1 MATRMSIINQLK
13 TDLEDKV
20 KSVRGYTHDLFEV
33 NLGIYNFD
41 YYSAYPAV
49 AYWAY
54 SDEKDEEYLDDN
66 RHRLL
71 NFLIYGYHDTDGLND
86 FDKIYE
92 LADDIEKFLMSTDWT
107 HSNCTIIDETV
118 ITVGGVDNQRCM
130 FDLRF
135 SVQYLQDF

>member
-1 MATRMSIINQLK
+1 MSTRMTIINQLK
-13 TDLEDKV
+13 TDLEDSV
-20 KSVRGYTHDLFEV
+20 KSSRGYYNDLVEV

-41 YYSAYPAV
+41 YYSQYPAV

-54 SDEKDEEYLDDN
+54 SDSKDEEYLDDN

-71 NFLIYGYHDTDGLND
+71 SFLIYGYHETDGLSDYNP
-86 FDKIYE
+86 IYK
-92 LADDIEKFLMSTDWT
+92 LAEDVEKFLMSTDWT
-107 HSNCTIIDETV
+107 YSDCTLLEEVV

-135 SVQYLQDF
+135 QVQYLQDF